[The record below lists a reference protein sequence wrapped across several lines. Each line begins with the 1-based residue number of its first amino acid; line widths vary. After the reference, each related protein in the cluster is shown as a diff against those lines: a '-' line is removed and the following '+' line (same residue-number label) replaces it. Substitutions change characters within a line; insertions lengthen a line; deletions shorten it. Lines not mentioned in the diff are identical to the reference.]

1 MTVAV
6 KIITPVRCDAA
17 DLSRRTARYA
27 EAAGPQARIEVFNIP
42 GGPQRLACEA
52 DLACSDA
59 AAFEVGMDTR
69 PEDFDAILFDC
80 VFDTGLGPLRE
91 AAPVPVFGPL
101 SFTLSVLPQIAQRFS
116 MIVRTAAHR
125 ELLLASPRHL
135 DAGGAL
141 HRIELLGLSDDAS
154 RDRGNYDAAMV
165 PLVARLAEEDPR
177 QAVILGSTTMDITPA
192 IRAAAGR
199 MPLLHPSLFALDAIC
214 SLARNAALP
223 TRSRS

>member
-1 MTVAV
+1 MVTVAV
-6 KIITPVRCDAA
+6 KIITPVQCDAA

-27 EAAGPQARIEVFNIP
+27 MAAGPAAHIEVFNIP
-42 GGPQRLACEA
+42 GGPQRLATAA
-52 DLACSDA
+52 DLAASDA
-59 AAFEVGMDTR
+59 AVFEVGRHTR

-80 VFDTGLGPLRE
+80 VFDDGLGPLRG
-91 AAPVPVFGPL
+91 AVAMPVFGPL
-101 SFTLSVLPQIAQRFS
+101 SFTLAALPQMAKRFS

-125 ELLLASPRHL
+125 ELLLASMRHL
-135 DAGGAL
+135 GADGSL
-141 HRIELLGLSDDAS
+141 DRIELLGLTDDAS

-165 PLVARLAEEDPR
+165 PLVARLAAADPR

-223 TRSRS
+223 VRP

>member
-27 EAAGPQARIEVFNIP
+27 MAAGPGARIEVFNIP
-42 GGPQRLACEA
+42 GGPQRLACAA
-52 DLACSDA
+52 DLAASDA

-80 VFDTGLGPLRE
+80 VFDAGLGPLRRT
-91 AAPVPVFGPL
+91 AAIPVFGPL
-101 SFTLSVLPQIAQRFS
+101 SFTLAALPQLAQRFS

-125 ELLLASPRHL
+125 ELLLASPGHL
-135 DAGGAL
+135 DAGGSF
-141 HRIELLGLSDDAS
+141 HRIELLGLTDDAS
-154 RDRGNYDAAMV
+154 RDPGSYDAAMV
-165 PLVARLAEEDPR
+165 PLVTRLAAEDPR

-192 IRAAAGR
+192 IRVAAGR

-214 SLARNAALP
+214 SLGRNAALP
-223 TRSRS
+223 ARS